1 MRLRNGA
8 NIATIARIIFLKYSL
23 HISSKSS
30 AAVIAFYLGSCR
42 LAGEEE
48 IGNFIFGRLHRFIC
62 EDEVRDIKLVLID
75 YSVYRAEEVCSGI
88 CEYVIGIIHDKDI
101 WYYVGEKNFEGKRLK
116 NSERFSS
123 FLVDAKRYDDEDI
136 LREELESLPKT
147 LTYKILELQR
157 CPKCKKEFT
166 EHPALSR
173 VDNETEI
180 CPECG
185 VIEAIEAYQKATRK

>member
-1 MRLRNGA
+1 MSY
-8 NIATIARIIFLKYSL
+8 I
-23 HISSKSS
+23 
-30 AAVIAFYLGSCR
+30 
-42 LAGEEE
+42 
-48 IGNFIFGRLHRFIC
+48 
-62 EDEVRDIKLVLID
+62 
-75 YSVYRAEEVCSGI
+75 GI

-101 WYYVGEKNFEGKRLK
+101 WYYVGDKDSDGKRIR
-116 NSERFSS
+116 SDERYSS

-173 VDNETEI
+173 EDNETEI

-185 VIEAIEAYQKATRK
+185 IREALQVFIKNEPRQMGSFLVGLFPVRFQDLSIEASALINSFFRELFVWLKR